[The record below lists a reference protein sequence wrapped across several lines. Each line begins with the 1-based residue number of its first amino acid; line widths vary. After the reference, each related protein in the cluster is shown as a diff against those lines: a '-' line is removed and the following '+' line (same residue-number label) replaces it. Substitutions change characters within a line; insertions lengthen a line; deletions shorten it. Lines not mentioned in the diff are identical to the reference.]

1 MSDMNDSILPKIS
14 GHVLIRDPD
23 TGDVLLNRHNAIHY
37 ENMSLAIG
45 YALANKLEGIVY
57 SMSFGN
63 GGSAVSG
70 TGAITYFP
78 SNTVDPKAD
87 LFDPT
92 YSKIV
97 NNANSSDPNKNF
109 IEVKHLQGTLYTD
122 VIVTCTLDY
131 NEPSGQDAFDD
142 ATNADGTYVFDE
154 IGLKNSQ
161 GLLLTHV
168 IFNPIQKSLNRLIE
182 VVYTLRIQMA

>member
-1 MSDMNDSILPKIS
+1 MNDSILPKIS

-45 YALANKLEGIVY
+45 YALANKLEGVVY

>member
-45 YALANKLEGIVY
+45 YALANKLEGVVY